1 MKTLFLFI
9 AGCLAF
15 NAYSQTV
22 HIVDNNQGAGAQYT
36 SVQAAVDAAAPGDII
51 YLQPSPNGYGD
62 INMTKPLNIYGIGY
76 TPELNSGQRATVSNI
91 LFRSADASGSK
102 ISGLR
107 INGIFLDN
115 TTFNNHDV
123 VITNNY
129 IGQIIGNNS
138 TSAANNAIIS
148 GNHLRNPNFRC
159 IYVLNSQNWIIS
171 HNTIHQTNTSSGW
184 GTFEDFNASTIFNNN
199 IVSTRQNGDGN
210 QAILLFNSCSGSQI
224 SNNIFLFTGNNV
236 TNFTSSGGNNALNFQ
251 NNLTFNY
258 NGTLDLLSGM
268 NNLDNTDPQ
277 FVNINPSA
285 VLSTTTNDF
294 NIQAGSPA
302 ENAGADGNDLGVE
315 NGSFPFDN
323 RGYPTELPYLTDFV
337 IFNNI
342 ISPGTPLNINIKAD
356 ANINN

>member
-138 TSAANNAIIS
+138 TSAANNA
-148 GNHLRNPNFRC
+148 
-159 IYVLNSQNWIIS
+159 
-171 HNTIHQTNTSSGW
+171 
-184 GTFEDFNASTIFNNN
+184 
-199 IVSTRQNGDGN
+199 DG
-210 QAILLFNSCSGSQI
+210 
-224 SNNIFLFTGNNV
+224 V
-236 TNFTSSGGNNALNFQ
+236 TVM
-251 NNLTFNY
+251 
-258 NGTLDLLSGM
+258 D
-268 NNLDNTDPQ
+268 
-277 FVNINPSA
+277 VCPS
-285 VLSTTTNDF
+285 
-294 NIQAGSPA
+294 
-302 ENAGADGNDLGVE
+302 
-315 NGSFPFDN
+315 
-323 RGYPTELPYLTDFV
+323 
-337 IFNNI
+337 
-342 ISPGTPLNINIKAD
+342 
-356 ANINN
+356 